1 MEKQIV
7 ENEKKSKTL
16 TIWLY
21 IIPLICAV
29 IIAIAYILTQ
39 LNILLIIFAV
49 LMFIILFGW
58 DGSTR
63 TCPECKRWNAIVWIK
78 SEKQTREI
86 EKENKGK
93 KQKSKEKITKME
105 GKCRY
110 CNKIV
115 HTEKKRII

>member
-93 KQKSKEKITKME
+93 KQKSKEKD
-105 GKCRY
+105 Y
-110 CNKIV
+110 
-115 HTEKKRII
+115 